1 MFGLKETNIRRTL
14 IAGFIMGIAF
24 LVLDIVSFANPLMT
38 LISAPYASLPIWK
51 FSNPTAPG
59 TSNIPF
65 LSLIFELINGIL
77 LVEVWFLINKSIP
90 GKAWMKGLN
99 YGVLVGLFR
108 VVMGA
113 FSTYVMY
120 TVPDLVLITNS
131 FVSFI
136 EILVLGILTQFVCEK
151 IK

>member
-1 MFGLKETNIRRTL
+1 MFGVKETNIRRTL

-24 LVLDIVSFANPLMT
+24 LVLDIVSFANPLVAS
-38 LISAPYASLPIWK
+38 ISTPYMNLPIWK
-51 FSNPTAPG
+51 FTNPTAPG
-59 TSNIPF
+59 TSNISFLPF
-65 LSLIFELINGIL
+65 IFELVNGIL
-77 LVEVWFLINKSIP
+77 LVEIWFLINKSIP
-90 GKAWMKGLN
+90 GKGWMKGLN

-120 TVPDLVLITNS
+120 TVPDLVLVTNS

-136 EILVLGILTQFVCEK
+136 EILILGILTQMVCER